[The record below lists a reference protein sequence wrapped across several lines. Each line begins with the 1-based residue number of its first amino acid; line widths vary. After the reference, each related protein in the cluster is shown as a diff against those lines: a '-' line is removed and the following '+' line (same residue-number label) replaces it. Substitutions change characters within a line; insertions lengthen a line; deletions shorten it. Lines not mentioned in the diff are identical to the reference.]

1 MSNPIQAPLFTPF
14 TVNNL
19 SLSNRIVMAPMTR
32 AQSPRNV
39 PTLETAQYYR
49 RRAEGGVGLI
59 ITECTF
65 INHPVANGIPNAPA
79 FHGEEALAGWHR
91 VVREVHDAGGK
102 IMPQIWHAGSSRNR
116 GTAPNE
122 AILSVGPMDKFEN
135 KQQTVRGIT
144 QADIQDIVAAF
155 TQAAI
160 DAQAMGFDGVEIH
173 GAHSYLIDQ
182 FLWKESNQRTD
193 EYGGSLQNRV
203 RFACQVVAS
212 VRAAVGDTF
221 PILFRFSQWKLT
233 DYEAKIADTSDELEQ
248 ILVPLVEAG
257 VDIFHV
263 STRRFWQAAFQGS
276 ERSLAS
282 WTKKITGK
290 PVIAVGSVG
299 IDNEF
304 SLDIFAETIQS
315 QPKSLDL
322 VESRLHAG
330 DFDFVA
336 VGRAILADPNWAH
349 KIKSNQ
355 LNSIIPFSSGSLG
368 TLS

>member
-1 MSNPIQAPLFTPF
+1 MSNQIQTQLFTPF
-14 TVNNL
+14 AISNL

-39 PTLETAQYYR
+39 PTPETAQYYR

-102 IMPQIWHAGSSRNR
+102 IMPQIWHAGSSRNL

-122 AILSVGPMDKFEN
+122 AALSIGPMDKFKNE
-135 KQQTVRGIT
+135 QRIARGMI
-144 QADIQDIVAAF
+144 QADIGDVIDAF

-160 DAQAMGFDGVEIH
+160 DAQALGFDGVEIH

-233 DYEAKIADTSDELEQ
+233 DYEAKIANSSDELEQ
-248 ILVPLVEAG
+248 ILVPLAKAG

-276 ERSLAS
+276 DRSLAS

-304 SLDIFAETIQS
+304 SLDIFAGAIQS
-315 QPKSLDL
+315 QPKSLEL
-322 VESRLHAG
+322 VESRLQAD
-330 DFDFVA
+330 DFDLVA
-336 VGRAILADPNWAH
+336 VGRAILADPNWAQ

-355 LNSIIPFSSGSLG
+355 FSKIIPFSSGSLG
-368 TLS
+368 HLR